1 MTMSDRPQW
10 IWRSDQEGL
19 PDSDHSRCI
28 AATGER
34 SLVCGPHLF
43 KLTTRPSIGPTTRDA
58 DGTIVKLSTLRLTYA
73 GVGWEHGRATGFWS
87 SEAFDSA
94 LRGRPAQ
101 HAAGVALLATV
112 AAEISA
118 S

>member
-1 MTMSDRPQW
+1 MTDRPQW
-10 IWRSDQEGL
+10 VWRSDHEGL
-19 PDSDHSRCI
+19 PDPDHARCI

-34 SLVCGPHLF
+34 SLVYGPHLF

-58 DGTIVKLSTLRLTYA
+58 DGAIVKLSTLRLTYV
-73 GVGWEHGRATGFWS
+73 GVGWAHGLATGFWS
-87 SEAFDSA
+87 SEPFDSS

-118 S
+118 D